1 MDKQQLRLDYE
12 ERLRRL
18 TTELT
23 DAQQLE
29 MIRML
34 VNAQID
40 KEILIQKNT
49 KTMVAFEN
57 IPNKLLIKLLN
68 YAIRCS
74 RKNETEMSAALQV
87 YQPPSSND
95 NI

>member
-74 RKNETEMSAALQV
+74 RKNETEMSVALQV